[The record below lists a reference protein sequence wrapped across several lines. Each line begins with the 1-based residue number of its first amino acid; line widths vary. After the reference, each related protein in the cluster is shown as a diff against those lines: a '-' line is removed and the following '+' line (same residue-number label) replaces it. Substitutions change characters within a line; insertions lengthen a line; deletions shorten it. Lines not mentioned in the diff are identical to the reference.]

1 MQDSANHINKS
12 KLFLILLLIFSGT
25 ISSAQVKIRLFADQ
39 TPGSALFSVSQGRYE
54 MNTYDGRP
62 LTLETGALLI
72 ISKFD
77 GRVSVKTKGQ
87 ESILCDSVFLS
98 GMTGDD
104 SFSLRSNSKY
114 PLRQYYSGNLQ
125 CHPDLETLMFIN
137 ICDIEP
143 YIAGVVKS
151 EGGSG
156 RSEEYFK
163 TQAVIA
169 RTYMYKYFDKHSNDR
184 YNLCDNT
191 HCQAF
196 NGITTDTLII
206 LAVQKTDKLV
216 ILGPDSALIISAFHS
231 NCGGETSPS
240 EDVWLAKQPYLKKVV
255 DPYCLSSR
263 NATWKKTIPLIDW
276 KGYLKKMGYSD
287 SQADNVLL
295 NFSQLSRAAV
305 YRAGTFTLPLR
316 QIRTDL
322 NLRSSFFSLKVEGD
336 SVILKGRGY
345 GHGVGLCQE
354 GAMVM
359 ASKGFDY
366 KQIIDF
372 YYTGVTIADIKNA
385 VDPPSPPKVGSKS
398 KQD

>member
-1 MQDSANHINKS
+1 
-12 KLFLILLLIFSGT
+12 
-25 ISSAQVKIRLFADQ
+25 VKIRLFTNQ
-39 TPGSALFSVSQGRYE
+39 KPESAVFSVSQGKYE
-54 MNTYDGRP
+54 LNIYDGP
-62 LTLETGALLI
+62 SLNLNKGELLL

-77 GRVSVKTKGQ
+77 DRLVVKKMGS
-87 ESILCDSVFLS
+87 EGIPCDSVFLS
-98 GMTGDD
+98 GMTGED
-104 SFSLRSNSKY
+104 SFSLRSNGKY
-114 PLRQYYSGNLQ
+114 PVRQYYSGNLQ
-125 CHPDLETLMFIN
+125 CHPDMETLMFIN
-137 ICDIEP
+137 ICGIEP

-156 RSEEYFK
+156 KSIEYFK

-169 RTYMYKYFDKHSNDR
+169 RTYMYKYFDKHSHDR
-184 YNLCDNT
+184 YNMCDNT

-196 NGITTDTLII
+196 NGVTTDTLI
-206 LAVQKTDKLV
+206 VQAAQETEGLV
-216 ILGPDSALIISAFHS
+216 IVGPDSMLIISAFHS

-240 EDVWLAKQPYLKKVV
+240 EDVWLTGQSYLKKVV

-263 NATWKKTIPLIDW
+263 NAKWQKSIPLSDW
-276 KGYLKKMGYSD
+276 TGYLKKMGYSGT
-287 SQADNVLL
+287 QGNIGLL
-295 NFSQLSRAAV
+295 NFSQLSRASV
-305 YRAGTFTLPLR
+305 YRAGTFTLPLS

-336 SVILKGRGY
+336 SVVLKGRGY

-372 YYTGVTIADIKNA
+372 YYTGVIISDIKNA
-385 VDPPSPPKVGSKS
+385 VSPPTPL
-398 KQD
+398 